1 MSHWVVWKT
10 CPDCGDLAAVV
21 WGSDGEVAEFD
32 CRGRMWADRRSAG
45 VSCSSAIGRRG
56 ACGDDQGCFP
66 RGLSSPSPRRGGR
79 PRGPSRDEAIR
90 AALLRLLGEVGYGG
104 LTIDALAQAAGVGVG
119 VGVGKATI
127 YRRWRTKQ
135 DLIVD
140 SISDLG
146 SLLTVPP
153 DTGSL
158 REDLRQFMHLLAETT
173 RSPVGAMLRSL
184 VPAMH
189 HHPELRAR
197 TSPRSR
203 PGTASSRSHSM
214 RVPTRRGRLHLRDP
228 GRAAPH
234 GGSPS
239 SRGRVTQRL
248 DGRGTADGWSVS
260 PGVQARRRRAADT
273 RPGGWMDDDGY
284 VPSPIA
290 SRT

>member
-79 PRGPSRDEAIR
+79 PRGPSRD
-90 AALLRLLGEVGYGG
+90 
-104 LTIDALAQAAGVGVG
+104 ALAQAVGVG